1 MFVATPTFTR
11 YTNIYEREATVF
23 CPFQRKNYKK
33 IRADKIDSYYK
44 VTNKQLF
51 SSRFTV
57 FTDGWVSRYACC
69 YYYIMINEKSQS

>member
-11 YTNIYEREATVF
+11 YTNIYERKATVF
-23 CPFQRKNYKK
+23 ALFSEKLQKK
-33 IRADKIDSYYK
+33 IRADNIDSYYK

-57 FTDGWVSRYACC
+57 SKFSAL
-69 YYYIMINEKSQS
+69 